1 MKSDERVFQCCSLLQ
16 PCTCAQAHGHVHAH
30 VLGLCT
36 SFYKQCFHSRIYQ
49 CFGRNCFPLPFL
61 EACSWVKWAPQKLL
75 LQHAQ
80 PQCRE
85 AGSHH
90 APRSALLFPG
100 PFCYDLTC
108 SPCFQCSGCLATQ
121 CCAGTALNTTITPS
135 CCMRCSPRCAWLAA
149 GAGLGAGE
157 PCGASVLG
165 AQLRAELGFLTS
177 TVNVFSSS
185 EFIDKIICC
194 LFSFFFFF

>member
-1 MKSDERVFQCCSLLQ
+1 MSVFFQHCSLLQ

-135 CCMRCSPRCAWLAA
+135 CCMRCSPRCAWLGA

-157 PCGASVLG
+157 PCEAFVLG
-165 AQLRAELGFLTS
+165 LSLA
-177 TVNVFSSS
+177 SSPARWMS
-185 EFIDKIICC
+185 SAV
-194 LFSFFFFF
+194 LNL